1 MLTHPGSYRRGFH
14 ICNTARLPLVR
25 DETRGHSSHD
35 ASRGALALSVFACW
49 KYLLAHESAA
59 KGSVRSR
66 IGIGPASRAGLQPIR
81 SPGLRRTAQLMVFWA
96 LHFALGLSGLFALG
110 FAWRWGIILLYTLV
124 VELFTFLWMMLP
136 LFSVRYEIVAMV
148 LGGLVVG
155 AVIATGRDPMPPW
168 IGAAGAAA
176 LLLVL
181 RGSLIAL
188 GLLDGT
194 TSSE

>member
-1 MLTHPGSYRRGFH
+1 
-14 ICNTARLPLVR
+14 
-25 DETRGHSSHD
+25 
-35 ASRGALALSVFACW
+35 
-49 KYLLAHESAA
+49 
-59 KGSVRSR
+59 
-66 IGIGPASRAGLQPIR
+66 
-81 SPGLRRTAQLMVFWA
+81 MVFWA
-96 LHFALGLSGLFALG
+96 LHFAIGLSGLFALG

-176 LLLVL
+176 RLLVL

-194 TSSE
+194 TSSEAVLKTSPADAGLIVATGAGLLLGSLAMAALKGRGPRTS